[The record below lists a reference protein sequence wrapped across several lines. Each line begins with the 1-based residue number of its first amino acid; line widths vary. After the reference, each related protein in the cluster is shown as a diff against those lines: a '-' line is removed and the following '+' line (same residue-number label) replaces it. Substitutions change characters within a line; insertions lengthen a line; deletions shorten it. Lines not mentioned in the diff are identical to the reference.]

1 MFVTITITIKLYAGL
16 DVDAGVAGYDPATG
30 VSFQVRQGVRLK
42 HAVKQ
47 LGLPDRRCLTYFIN
61 GSRVG
66 LWRKL
71 KDGDEISC
79 LRPLAGG

>member
-1 MFVTITITIKLYAGL
+1 VTISVTIKLYAGL
-16 DVDAGVAGYDPATG
+16 DIDAGVAGYDPATG
-30 VSFQVRQGVRLK
+30 VSLQIPNGARLK
-42 HAVKQ
+42 HAVNH
-47 LGLPDRRCLTYFIN
+47 LGLPDRRRLTYFID
-61 GSRVG
+61 GTRVG